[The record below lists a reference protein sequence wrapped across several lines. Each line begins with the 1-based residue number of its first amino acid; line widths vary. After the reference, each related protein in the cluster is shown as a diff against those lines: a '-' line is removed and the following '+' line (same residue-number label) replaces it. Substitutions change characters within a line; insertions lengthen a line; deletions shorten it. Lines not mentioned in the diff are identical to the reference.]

1 MEKMTVEQL
10 REKHRKERIIKD
22 RYVRRKKRELYRA
35 LIIMLL
41 TAVIGFMSW
50 VALCILFAV

>member
-22 RYVRRKKRELYRA
+22 RYIRRKKRELYRA
-35 LIIMLL
+35 IIISIMAVLL
-41 TAVIGFMSW
+41 GFISW
-50 VALCILFAV
+50 VSLCIFFA

>member
-10 REKHRKERIIKD
+10 REKHRKERIIKE

>member
-10 REKHRKERIIKD
+10 REKHRKERIIKE
-22 RYVRRKKRELYRA
+22 RYVRRKKRELCRA

>member
-10 REKHRKERIIKD
+10 REKHRRERIIKD

-41 TAVIGFMSW
+41 TVVTGFLSW
-50 VALCILFAV
+50 ATLCILFAV

>member
-1 MEKMTVEQL
+1 MTVEQL

>member
-1 MEKMTVEQL
+1 MERMTVEQL

-35 LIIMLL
+35 IIISIMAIIL
-41 TAVIGFMSW
+41 GFMSW
-50 VALCILFAV
+50 VTLCMFFA

>member
-10 REKHRKERIIKD
+10 REKHRTERIIKE